1 MSSPV
6 VNGPPEK
13 TSKGPSLN
21 RIRASNKP
29 IKPTASPSV
38 TPIVFVNVFMAEAL
52 YCILSE
58 FVQRNQL
65 FPLHRVLFAVIFA

>member
-21 RIRASNKP
+21 RIRARNKP
-29 IKPTASPSV
+29 IRPTASPSV
-38 TPIVFVNVFMAEAL
+38 TPIVFVNVFMAKSL
-52 YCILSE
+52 YRFLSE
-58 FVQRNQL
+58 SVQRNQL
-65 FPLHRVLFAVIFA
+65 FLVRRVLFAVIFA